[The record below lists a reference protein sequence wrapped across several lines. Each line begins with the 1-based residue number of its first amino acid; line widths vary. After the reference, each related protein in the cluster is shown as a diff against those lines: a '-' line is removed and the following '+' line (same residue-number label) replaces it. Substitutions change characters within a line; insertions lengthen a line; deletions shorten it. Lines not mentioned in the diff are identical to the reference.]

1 MATTNRP
8 REVWERIAADL
19 KAYRSAQQSMW
30 GGLDELTVA
39 RVLSGTAT
47 PEEHAR
53 VARVMAMKPAVAE
66 LLDLVRGAVGVD
78 APARARMSVAAAARL
93 KGVPQMTVQTAIHR
107 GDLPAA
113 RTAEGFV
120 IADDALAAWQ
130 PLPPA
135 ATPGHAAASVTVF
148 FRKRASGGLLLRH
161 DQLDADRRTLSVV
174 GPRSLLAG
182 GAVGNELV
190 VRLPNRGLVVGRLT
204 HLHPT
209 RDTYRAE
216 IAMANVV
223 RVGGAMPPP
232 VQTAAPSG
240 RLNWAGLAAQRG
252 GK

>member
-1 MATTNRP
+1 MATTDRP
-8 REVWERIAADL
+8 REVWERVAADL
-19 KAYRSAQQSMW
+19 KAYRSAQQSVW

-39 RVLSGTAT
+39 RVLAGTAT
-47 PEEHAR
+47 PDEHAR
-53 VARVMAMKPAVAE
+53 VSRIAAMNPAVAE
-66 LLDLVRGAVGVD
+66 LLDLLRSVVGVS
-78 APARARMSVAAAARL
+78 APTREGMSVAAAARL
-93 KGVPQMTVQTAIHR
+93 KGIPQMTVQSAIHR

-113 RTAEGFV
+113 RTSEGF
-120 IADDALAAWQ
+120 IIPEDALMAWQ
-130 PLPPA
+130 PLPA
-135 ATPGHAAASVTVF
+135 AAAPGHAGSSVTVY
-148 FRKRASGGLLLRH
+148 FRKQSSLGLLLRH

-223 RVGGAMPPP
+223 RVGGTMPPP

-240 RLNWAGLAAQRG
+240 RLNWAGLAARRG